1 MSSVLTDEKLHA
13 FIICA
18 SLTSTFQE
26 FGGDPS
32 EVLTEAEIVRFEE
45 LTDTPELN
53 AMADKDIAGVI
64 RPLIRKYAD
73 VALV

>member
-1 MSSVLTDEKLHA
+1 MSSVLTGEKLHA

-18 SLTSTFQE
+18 SLSSTLQDV
-26 FGGDPS
+26 GGDTS
-32 EVLTEAEIVRFEE
+32 EVLTEAEVVRFEE

-53 AMADKDIAGVI
+53 TMTDEEIARVI

-73 VALV
+73 VALS

>member
-1 MSSVLTDEKLHA
+1 MSSVLADENLHA
-13 FIICA
+13 FIICGA
-18 SLTSTFQE
+18 LSSTLQDV
-26 FGGDPS
+26 GGDPS

-53 AMADKDIAGVI
+53 AMTDEDIARVI

-73 VALV
+73 VALS

>member
-1 MSSVLTDEKLHA
+1 MSSVLTGEKLHA
-13 FIICA
+13 FIICGA
-18 SLTSTFQE
+18 LTLAFQE

-32 EVLTEAEIVRFEE
+32 EVLTEAEVAKFEE

-53 AMADKDIAGVI
+53 AMTDEEIVRVI

-73 VALV
+73 VALS